1 MENLGPS
8 TRGQKMLVV
17 CPVLRLSTDNG
28 IYPYLCM
35 LCAMKA
41 FIQNDPKT
49 RKHFQWVQESQFQD
63 LSGFL
68 SLAVLFFF
76 FFGWDVFFAP
86 KTHSPKRGQLSPRQ
100 QRRNVRMRWWH
111 GCQWSCI
118 ELWDRDF
125 FFRDAFL
132 GTKNFNRW
140 KTSKKKKPSGSVK
153 FSWCFFLFAKFSFLL
168 RIFDFDDFLLM
179 KHLESI
185 PEAFTASRFCRW
197 YIPKW
202 GNAESHG
209 KIGTGWLSLAS
220 SGIFLWKVKSV
231 SFLQKLALCGEW
243 GNFHPPWE
251 PCKASFL
258 HSLLRASQYCDR
270 ARASTWKVEL
280 SRSEKFPE
288 WFESRVA
295 QEDVWKNKAVGLAG

>member
-17 CPVLRLSTDNG
+17 CPVLPSFDRQRDIPLPLHALRYES
-28 IYPYLCM
+28 
-35 LCAMKA
+35 
-41 FIQNDPKT
+41 FHPKWSED
-49 RKHFQWVQESQFQD
+49 KEA
-63 LSGFL
+63 
-68 SLAVLFFF
+68 LAVSPRITISRHCQVSWVWPSCFFF
-76 FFGWDVFFAP
+76 FPDEMFVFLRQKP
-86 KTHSPKRGQLSPRQ
+86 HPPRRGRVALHWAVGPRLFLQ
-100 QRRNVRMRWWH
+100 
-111 GCQWSCI
+111 GC
-118 ELWDRDF
+118 F
-125 FFRDAFL
+125 PL

-140 KTSKKKKPSGSVK
+140 KLLKKKNPQEVLSVDDLM
-153 FSWCFFLFAKFSFLL
+153 FVCQIQFCWDL
-168 RIFDFDDFLLM
+168 DFDDFLLM

-231 SFLQKLALCGEW
+231 SFTKAALCGEW

-280 SRSEKFPE
+280 SRSEKNRLI
-288 WFESRVA
+288 RVTSGPGRCL
-295 QEDVWKNKAVGLAG
+295 KNKAVGLAG